1 MLTWTRYSMKE
12 DWFREAVVNGLFW
25 LAIFSVIFAI
35 LFVFVINPIKAN
47 ETWFNQLGEDY
58 TYDDFYDENYYNA
71 HHEEML
77 FGVYQAVIVSWS
89 ANWTK
94 RVVHVEIDGSILD
107 GTDANCRIFGFVMK
121 HITAND
127 VLVVVTNTGY
137 IPSTRNPIDH
147 AWATHL
153 AYPDGVPYM
162 PAE

>member
-1 MLTWTRYSMKE
+1 MLTWTRYTIRE
-12 DWFREAVVNGLFW
+12 NWFIDATARLLVGIAV
-25 LAIFSVIFAI
+25 LAVAFAI
-35 LFVFVINPIKAN
+35 VMMFTTPALP
-47 ETWFNQLGEDY
+47 FNCSQDDTECDYQAFYGEDY
-58 TYDDFYDENYYNA
+58 YPA
-71 HHEEML
+71 HHEQAL
-77 FGVYQAVIVSWS
+77 FGIYSAVIVSWS
-89 ANWTK
+89 ANWK
-94 RVVHVEIDGSILD
+94 ERVVHVQIDESILD

-121 HITAND
+121 HITTND